1 MVKFGRYAYL
11 VLAGL
16 FTVGVLV
23 QVFLA
28 GMVVVAQQMG
38 WGGHVSLGHMLAGP
52 LIFML
57 ITMYFGKLPRS
68 LKWLTWGLFV
78 VYALQADV
86 LIFLRA
92 SVPVLSALH
101 PVLALLDFAMGYALF
116 RAVLKLVK
124 SAESPAAMPVG
135 AARSGPTTGYD

>member
-1 MVKFGRYAYL
+1 MKIARWIYL

-16 FTVGVLV
+16 FIVGVLA
-23 QVFLA
+23 QVFFA
-28 GMVVVAQQMG
+28 GMVVVARQWG
-38 WGGHVSLGHMLAGP
+38 WDTHVGFGHLLAAP

-57 ITMYFGKLPRS
+57 ITQYLAKLPRS

-116 RAVLKLVK
+116 RAVWKLVK
-124 SAESPAAMPVG
+124 QQTGAAPVG
-135 AARSGPTTGYD
+135 GSVQSSPSSGYD